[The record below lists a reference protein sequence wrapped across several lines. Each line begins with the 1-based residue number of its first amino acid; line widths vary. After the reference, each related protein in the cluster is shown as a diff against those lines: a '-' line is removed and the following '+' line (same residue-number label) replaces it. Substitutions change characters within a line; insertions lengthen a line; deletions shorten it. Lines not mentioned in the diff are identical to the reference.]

1 MTFISW
7 FLIGLLL
14 VAGFWI
20 FMFGILIVAVS
31 AMLFPTA
38 TALLA
43 LIALVVIFTLLAKHP
58 HPTTH

>member
-1 MTFISW
+1 MTFLTW
-7 FLIGLLL
+7 FLLGLLL

-43 LIALVVIFTLLAKHP
+43 LVLLVLVVITFTRST
-58 HPTTH
+58 HPTTQ